1 MLLIDPVEQL
11 DRRLQVLELE
21 VSGRNKKENR
31 INKLEETAIAN
42 KLELKDRLTVVENR
56 LAEIEIT
63 QKQINFTND
72 RSNTLI
78 TQFERQIDDFR
89 LFNTEQE
96 KRVSDLTKKQMNF
109 IVEMNNSFSEK
120 MSRISSDFDNLSLYC
135 KEQINTI

>member
-56 LAEIEIT
+56 LAEIE
-63 QKQINFTND
+63 
-72 RSNTLI
+72 NT
-78 TQFERQIDDFR
+78 
-89 LFNTEQE
+89 
-96 KRVSDLTKKQMNF
+96 
-109 IVEMNNSFSEK
+109 
-120 MSRISSDFDNLSLYC
+120 
-135 KEQINTI
+135 